1 MPDFMHRLAG
11 IMKERHVGSVEE
23 FVRQQR
29 WEKGTVRP
37 GRCVDGLAT
46 TSGKVEIS
54 SSILEKLGYDPI
66 PDYTEPEALHGEW
79 GKYPLLNLSGV
90 RTIPYHHSE
99 FRHVD
104 GFRRMHPDPIVEQ
117 LVSPVKRKLTKQEK
131 KALRHKLE
139 KARREREGR

>member
-1 MPDFMHRLAG
+1 M
-11 IMKERHVGSVEE
+11 ESVEE

-54 SSILEKLGYDPI
+54 SSILEQLGYDPI
-66 PDYTEPEALHGEW
+66 PAYTEPEALHGEW

-104 GFRRMHPDPIVEQ
+104 GFRRMHPDPIVVTSAVAVAFSGTASNPGSAAAAFC
-117 LVSPVKRKLTKQEK
+117 VS
-131 KALRHKLE
+131 
-139 KARREREGR
+139 